1 MELSAKKILLIDGHG
16 IAFRAF
22 YAVPSLNAPDG
33 TPTNALVGFFNMFS
47 RARHIWNPDV
57 IYTAFD
63 MKAPTFRH
71 QIYPEYKGTRKP
83 TPDEF
88 KIQIPLLREMLPLL
102 GVKLM
107 ERETVEADDL
117 IGSAACLF
125 AARGDEVL
133 ILTSDKDILQVL
145 QPGVKIV
152 RPGKGVSSFEEYDE
166 ALFLKKY
173 GFPPSGMVDYLALMG
188 DAVDNIKGVP
198 GVGEKTAARLMH
210 NYGSIENIIS
220 HADELSPVL
229 RNKLIEYGKT
239 ALDNR
244 ALTRLKCDE
253 DLSEFTETP
262 VNPDLSAFAQLCAR
276 LGMKK
281 AAEALG
287 ARASKSDPISTNKDE
302 PRMSAAVQNKAAAP
316 EEGDINTVSL
326 GVISLDAILLAPR
339 IALDF
344 DEKAFVRR
352 FPQDPELLKSVGV
365 ILTAPDGSYWQGTF
379 AELAPRVH
387 ELSGHVLVTLDAKII
402 YNLCKLPNSCDL
414 FDIKTAYYLLHPDR
428 EAYDATHELGLSFSP
443 QRALRLLSLST
454 ELAAQIE
461 AQQMTKVLT
470 CIDTPL
476 IPVLVDMEQR
486 GIRLDREKMTA
497 LSDELTSR
505 IDDLKSDIYEGVGEE
520 INLNSPKQIGETLF
534 EKLGLP
540 VIKKTRTGYS
550 TDMSV
555 LEKLRDLCG
564 EHCLIPAQLI
574 EYRELTKMF
583 SGFVQ
588 PLLAAAASDGL
599 IHSTF
604 EALVTGTGRLSS
616 RDPNMQ
622 NLPAYSDWGVRIRE
636 CLIPTR
642 DGYRFISADY
652 SQIELRVLAHLSGD
666 PQLISIF
673 NSNRDIHTETAALI
687 FGIPPAAV
695 TKELRRNAKTV
706 SFGLI
711 YGMSVFGLAARLGTT
726 RESAARITEA
736 YFAALPGVREYIESS
751 RKHSLEEGYTATLFG
766 RRRPMDE
773 VTTGRGTKD
782 HQKRVAVNSPIQG
795 TSADITK
802 IAMNKAAM
810 HFMNKDVHMVLQVHD
825 SIVCE
830 CPDGC
835 AEETAR
841 ELSTVMESAVSLSVP
856 LKTERAIGQNL
867 ASV

>member
-1 MELSAKKILLIDGHG
+1 MSAQKILLIDGHG

-22 YAVPSLNAPDG
+22 YAVPNLNAPDG

-47 RARHIWNPDV
+47 RARHIWNPDAT
-57 IYTAFD
+57 YTAFD
-63 MKAPTFRH
+63 MKGPTFRH
-71 QIYPEYKGTRKP
+71 KMYPEYKGTRKP

-88 KIQIPLLREMLPLL
+88 KKQIPLLREMLPLL

-133 ILTSDKDILQVL
+133 ILTSDKDIFQVL
-145 QPGVKIV
+145 RPGVKVI

-166 ALFLKKY
+166 ALFQEKY
-173 GFPPSGMVDYLALMG
+173 GFPPTGMVDYLALMG

-210 NYGSIENIIS
+210 SYGTIENIIS
-220 HADELSPVL
+220 HAAELSPSL
-229 RNKLIEYGKT
+229 SRKIIENGKT
-239 ALDNR
+239 AIDNR

-253 DLSEFTETP
+253 DLSEFTQNP
-262 VNPDLSAFAQLCAR
+262 AHPDLSAFAKLCAR

-281 AAEALG
+281 TAESLG
-287 ARASKSDPISTNKDE
+287 AHTMKTGSAGANTEAHRIS
-302 PRMSAAVQNKAAAP
+302 SAAAQDKTADS
-316 EEGDINTVSL
+316 EERDKNALSL
-326 GVISLDAILLAPR
+326 GEISLDAVLLAPR
-339 IALDF
+339 LALDF
-344 DEKAFVRR
+344 DEKTFVRR
-352 FPQDPELLKSVGV
+352 FPQDPEQLKSVEM
-365 ILTAPDGSYWQGTF
+365 ILAAPDGSYWRGTF
-379 AELAPRVH
+379 SEFAPRTG
-387 ELSGHVLVTLDAKII
+387 ELSSHELVTLDAKTVFS
-402 YNLCKLPNSCDL
+402 LCRLPESCSL
-414 FDIKTAYYLLHPDR
+414 FDIKTAYYLLHPDLA
-428 EAYDATHELGLSFSP
+428 AYDASQELGLPWSP
-443 QRALRLLSLST
+443 ERAVRLLSLSV

-461 AQQMTKVLT
+461 KQGMTKVLT

-476 IPVLVDMEQR
+476 IPVLVDMERR
-486 GIRLDREKMTA
+486 GIRLDRERMTA
-497 LSDELTSR
+497 LSEELNTR
-505 IDDLKSDIYEGVGEE
+505 IDGLKSAIYEGVGEE

-540 VIKKTRTGYS
+540 VIKKTKTGYS
-550 TDMSV
+550 TDVSV
-555 LEKLRDLCG
+555 LEKLRDICG

-574 EYRELTKMF
+574 EYRELTKML

-604 EALVTGTGRLSS
+604 EPLVTGTGRLSS

-622 NLPAYSDWGVRIRE
+622 NLPAYSDWGTRIRE
-636 CLIPTR
+636 CLVPTR
-642 DGYRFISADY
+642 DGYCYVSADY
-652 SQIELRVLAHLSGD
+652 SQIELRVLAHLSAD

-673 NSNRDIHTETAALI
+673 NSDRDIHTETAALI

-695 TKELRRNAKTV
+695 TKELRRSAKTV

-711 YGMSVFGLAARLGTT
+711 YGMSVFGLAARLGAT

-751 RKHSLEEGYTATLFG
+751 RKRSLAEGFTATLFG

-802 IAMNKAAM
+802 IAMNKAAA
-810 HFMNKDVHMVLQVHD
+810 HFLKKDVHMVLQVHD

-830 CPDGC
+830 CPDSL

-841 ELSTVMESAVSLSVP
+841 ELSAVMESAVSLSVP
-856 LKTERAIGQNL
+856 LKTERATGKNL